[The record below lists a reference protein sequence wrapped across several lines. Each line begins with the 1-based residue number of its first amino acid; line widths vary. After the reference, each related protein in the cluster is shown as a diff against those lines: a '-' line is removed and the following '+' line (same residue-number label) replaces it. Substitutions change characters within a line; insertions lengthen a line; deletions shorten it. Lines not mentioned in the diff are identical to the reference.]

1 MTGWERDAGDLDF
14 NFRIDLARWYDFSA
28 TDLSLSDDFDLDL
41 DLRVR
46 ATAGDYGK
54 VWHALVPKFKS
65 VHHTASQSPPSG
77 RSSTTAS
84 SDTIHTSIGSA
95 TAGTTTGS
103 CTGHVGES
111 RHGYRPT
118 HAPCARAAARREHSP
133 SALRPKPGIR
143 RLRLGIRR

>member
-1 MTGWERDAGDLDF
+1 MTGWERDAGDPDF
-14 NFRIDLARWYDFSA
+14 NFRNDLARWHDFSA
-28 TDLSLSDDFDLDL
+28 TDLSLSDDFDL

-84 SDTIHTSIGSA
+84 PDTIHTSIGSRPA
-95 TAGTTTGS
+95 PLPAPARGMRVDLAMDILQRTRLALAQQLARNIVL
-103 CTGHVGES
+103 HRRDRS
-111 RHGYRPT
+111 RAS
-118 HAPCARAAARREHSP
+118 HAS
-133 SALRPKPGIR
+133 G
-143 RLRLGIRR
+143 